1 MLEITAPFQTMK
13 SIQELSTP
21 ALLINSA
28 HRNISLED
36 LQGPAKLASVLLL
49 LQSRFLKENESWTF
63 TLKGTILNET
73 TRCLVS
79 KNDSKPL

>member
-21 ALLINSA
+21 ALLVDSA

-36 LQGPAKLASVLLL
+36 FGKSATITVKQSIIESHSRSERIELQELLA
-49 LQSRFLKENESWTF
+49 
-63 TLKGTILNET
+63 TLT
-73 TRCLVS
+73 
-79 KNDSKPL
+79 

>member
-21 ALLINSA
+21 ALLVKSA

-36 LQGPAKLASVLLL
+36 LGKSVTITAKQSIIEYHSRSEPIELQGLLA
-49 LQSRFLKENESWTF
+49 
-63 TLKGTILNET
+63 TLT
-73 TRCLVS
+73 
-79 KNDSKPL
+79 